1 MIVLLDARMRQ
12 CIHASVPAR
21 SCESEICSSPIEHGR
36 TAAPLPRRVEQLAG

>member
-12 CIHASVPAR
+12 CIHASVPAVVVDR
-21 SCESEICSSPIEHGR
+21 RFAVRIQHGR